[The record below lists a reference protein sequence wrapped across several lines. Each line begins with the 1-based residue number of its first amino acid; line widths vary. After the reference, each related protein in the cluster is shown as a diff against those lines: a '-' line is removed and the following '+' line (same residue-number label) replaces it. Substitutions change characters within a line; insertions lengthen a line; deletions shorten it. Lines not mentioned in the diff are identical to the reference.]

1 MFGTKYNYL
10 VWLIYQL
17 FLYLSVFYLKIII
30 FLYVQIWKSIC
41 VLMNFSFAS
50 FVELSLQVFTSFST
64 AFFQQCFSY
73 MQLPFVIILSYFGSA
88 LGNIAWGLST
98 DQTCKVGAMI
108 EDNIASTNSKNPL
121 AFVAKVLK
129 ERKKWSYFAMVGLS

>member
-1 MFGTKYNYL
+1 
-10 VWLIYQL
+10 
-17 FLYLSVFYLKIII
+17 
-30 FLYVQIWKSIC
+30 
-41 VLMNFSFAS
+41 MNFSFAS

-129 ERKKWSYFAMVGLS
+129 ERKKWSYFATVGLS